1 MVDNKTAFFYI
12 INLACQQRGEGVSIM
27 AVQKILIVDD
37 EIRLSESISLD
48 LETAGGFN
56 VEKAQNGREGLEKY
70 KQFLPDLVIM
80 DIEMP
85 IMDGYQSS
93 HNIKAFDPAAKILV
107 LTGNPTGTKAKKT
120 LTDGIALSLLHK
132 PVKLRDLRKIIL
144 DILPSYT

>member
-1 MVDNKTAFFYI
+1 MP
-12 INLACQQRGEGVSIM
+12 
-27 AVQKILIVDD
+27 VQKILIVDD
-37 EIRLSESISLD
+37 EIGLSESISLD
-48 LETAGGFN
+48 LQTAGRFN
-56 VEKAQNGREGLEKY
+56 VEKAKNGQDGLEKY

-107 LTGNPTGTKAKKT
+107 LTGNPKGSRAKRTVK
-120 LTDGIALSLLHK
+120 DGIALNLLQK
-132 PVKLRDLRKIIL
+132 PIRLRDLRQIIL